1 MQYDF
6 DLVGKIGSMA
16 LIRREDADIDY
27 NIFSRLGSELKPGMI
42 WVTSG
47 AAEIGRLDYIKR
59 TGHELTCDSVDAKT
73 DYAAQG
79 QSILMEQYRHFIR
92 QEYSVRQV
100 LVEHQHFNDP
110 EKREHIRRLFLRA
123 KEQGAIP
130 IVNYNDP
137 VSDEENRKWE
147 LSNLRREHREV
158 HECVDNDE
166 TAAVIAGL
174 VTAKTLLIMTS
185 TEGIYADP
193 KDPKTLI
200 RDVTGEDAGRDGAQN
215 PRIADA
221 LHGRVP
227 RGRERRACQAGICA
241 RPGDARHDGDYRPR
255 PSPDQRLVASESGG
269 RAPLYTELSLGV
281 ERSCMKAN
289 YHTHTARCGH
299 ADRHGRRNMCWRR
312 LSGDLTSWAF
322 RITCRG
328 RIKDG
333 YVHPGGAHAHQSDAG
348 ISGRACARWRS
359 NTAAKIRILTGFE
372 CEYFPDYMGWLAD
385 MKAENGS
392 GLSDSGQS
400 LRP

>member
-79 QSILMEQYRHFIR
+79 QSILMEQYRHFVR
-92 QEYSVRQV
+92 PEYSVRQV
-100 LVEHQHFNDP
+100 LVEHQHF
-110 EKREHIRRLFLRA
+110 
-123 KEQGAIP
+123 
-130 IVNYNDP
+130 NDP

-174 VTAKTLLIMTS
+174 VTARTLLIMTS

-200 RDVTGEDAGRDGAQN
+200 RDVEARTPEEMERKIRELQTYCMGASRAG
-215 PRIADA
+215 
-221 LHGRVP
+221 
-227 RGRERRACQAGICA
+227 
-241 RPGDARHDGDYRPR
+241 
-255 PSPDQRLVASESGG
+255 
-269 RAPLYTELSLGV
+269 
-281 ERSCMKAN
+281 AN
-289 YHTHTARCGH
+289 
-299 ADRHGRRNMCWRR
+299 
-312 LSGDLTSWAF
+312 
-322 RITCRG
+322 
-328 RIKDG
+328 
-333 YVHPGGAHAHQSDAG
+333 GAHAKLEYALGPAMRGTTVIIGHGRHRISDLLE
-348 ISGRACARWRS
+348 GRVAC
-359 NTAAKIRILTGFE
+359 TRIG
-372 CEYFPDYMGWLAD
+372 LA
-385 MKAENGS
+385 
-392 GLSDSGQS
+392 
-400 LRP
+400 